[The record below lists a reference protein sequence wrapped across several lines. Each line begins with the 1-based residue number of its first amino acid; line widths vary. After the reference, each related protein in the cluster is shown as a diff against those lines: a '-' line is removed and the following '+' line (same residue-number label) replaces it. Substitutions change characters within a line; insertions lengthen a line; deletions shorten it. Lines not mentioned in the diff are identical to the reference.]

1 MPYVFFHETLPPL
14 KKNEREVNEILF
26 ISISELVDEINRKTA
41 SIKVSNE
48 LTMPNVP
55 CFIIQEKII
64 WGATALILNE
74 LKVICKEIWDL

>member
-1 MPYVFFHETLPPL
+1 LPPL
-14 KKNEREVNEILF
+14 KKNEREVNEILS
-26 ISISELVDEINRKTA
+26 ISISELVDEGNRKATA
-41 SIKVSNE
+41 IKVNND

-74 LKVICKEIWDL
+74 LKEICKEIWEL